1 MAQSKY
7 QDRQLSLLLETTQT
21 KGASG
26 TFHINAMIAP
36 NHPPR
41 SRLLVCQKGEITYV
55 SSNANL
61 PHIPTLAQKVVKQF
75 KPNLSE
81 TTIKFVA
88 GKVTNPT
95 SPRAFFEDL
104 YKIRALTWVQIESF
118 FQNQAAIALEQLLP
132 YPGEFEYSSGV
143 EFDLSYGED
152 FHGLDW
158 SKLKQD
164 IARREEAWASLTPLI
179 PSMEAIPYLTEG
191 ALGKISDR
199 TAREHLSQ
207 WVDGRRSLV
216 DIAEN
221 LDKDPLLIARG
232 YLTWVQAGW
241 VVFEGSSSKT
251 VEGSSSRNSNK
262 IVEGSSSSSSKTVEN
277 KNLPTIL
284 SVDDSPIVQTMIKRT
299 LGDRYNVLL
308 ASNAVDAL
316 NLLNQ
321 KSVQLLLLDVTM
333 PDIDGLEMCRTL
345 RSIPKFQKLPVVMLT
360 GRDSLVDK
368 MKGQI
373 AGTNRYLTKPFDQEK
388 LLAVINEFV
397 GGGNG

>member
-1 MAQSKY
+1 MAQGKY
-7 QDRQLSLLLETTQT
+7 KTRQLDVLLETALS

-26 TFHINAMIAP
+26 TFHINAAIAP
-36 NHPPR
+36 DRPPR
-41 SRLLVCQKGEITYV
+41 TRIFVLQKGNITYA
-55 SSNANL
+55 SCNANL
-61 PHIPTLAQKVVKQF
+61 PHIPTLAQKLVKLF
-75 KPNLSE
+75 KSSFGE
-81 TTIKFVA
+81 TAIKFVA
-88 GKVTNPT
+88 EKVTNPT
-95 SPRAFFEDL
+95 SAREFFDRL
-104 YKIRALTWVQIESF
+104 CKMRALTWEQIESF
-118 FQNQAAIALEQLLP
+118 FQTQAAIALEQVLP
-132 YPGEFEYSSGV
+132 YPGEFQYSSAV

-152 FHGLDW
+152 CHGLDW
-158 SKLKQD
+158 SELKQD
-164 IARREEAWASLTPLI
+164 FARRQEAWASLAPLI
-179 PSMEAIPYLTEG
+179 PSMEAVPHLPEG
-191 ALGKISDR
+191 ALGRISDR
-199 TAREHLSQ
+199 AAQEHLRQ

-221 LDKDPLLIARG
+221 LDTDPLQIARSC
-232 YLTWVQAGW
+232 LTWVETDW
-241 VVFEGSSSKT
+241 IVFKGSKP
-251 VEGSSSRNSNK
+251 
-262 IVEGSSSSSSKTVEN
+262 IEN
-277 KNLPTIL
+277 KELPTIL

-321 KSVQLLLLDVTM
+321 KPVQLLLLDLTM

-360 GRDSLVDK
+360 GRDSLIDK

-397 GGGNG
+397 GSGNG